1 MAEIKTDVLST
12 VSSSGSGLQ
21 LKSLTSSLVE
31 AATSGERTLTE
42 RKIEDTNTT
51 ISAMGQLSQQVG
63 LFKSSMASI
72 AEAASRTAT
81 SSSDDVS
88 IKVTEESIATD
99 VSAVVKVLGLASAQI
114 LSFRFDASVT
124 PSTAINQGL
133 VSLNTV
139 AGDSAASFDLD
150 SNNATLT
157 GLTEELNK
165 IGGISASLLDTG
177 TGYALIIKSEDGT
190 GNALNPASIN
200 EIKSALKMANG
211 ASDGQVNEQQNP
223 LGVASAETEAQN
235 ASLLVD
241 GVAVQRSSNEFE
253 DLFAG
258 HKITLNAVGTS
269 TLRSSDTSASV
280 KDRLSNFLATV
291 NELKSYLS
299 EATQRGINGAKPG
312 PLAGDIAA
320 QSIQNRI
327 RNIATQPITGFGGDP
342 LYLAQIGVQTER
354 DGTLTLNAE
363 RFERALEE
371 NPELANALFT
381 TKYSS
386 PNADL
391 SIQGLSFAPPKPG
404 TYDLV
409 YNKSTNPETA
419 TLDGQPLTISTNS
432 NGNVMLRSNDGDTR
446 GVMITL
452 GTNETLTTTVSYGQ
466 SLADQLQDYGDTLLG
481 TSGLLARRETDLDKD
496 LLEFE
501 TEIEDLDSKVEQL
514 TARYNTQFG
523 RMEAV
528 ISSLK
533 RTGEYMQSMMDSWIA
548 SK

>member
-51 ISAMGQLSQQVG
+51 ISAMGQLSQKVG

-81 SSSDDVS
+81 SSSVDVS
-88 IKVTEESIATD
+88 IEVTEESIATD
-99 VSAVVKVLGLASAQI
+99 VSAVVEVLGLASGQI

-124 PSTAINQGL
+124 PSTGINQGL

-139 AGDSAASFDLD
+139 AGDNPASFYLD

-165 IGGISASLLDTG
+165 IQGISASLLDTG

-190 GNALNPASIN
+190 GNALNPASID
-200 EIKSALKMANG
+200 EIKSALKMDNNAP
-211 ASDGQVNEQQNP
+211 DGVVTAINP
-223 LGVASAETEAQN
+223 LGVASTETEARN

-253 DLFAG
+253 DLFTG